1 MNPREAGQRG
11 EGIAARYLESHG
23 WRILARG
30 YRVRGGEIDLVAAR
44 DGMLALVEVK
54 TRRNRILDDGRGAV
68 GGAKQRR
75 LTRAAGLFLAS
86 RRLGHMPCRFD
97 VILIGGGEA
106 EWDLVH
112 IAGAFQA

>member
-1 MNPREAGQRG
+1 MNSREAGARG

-44 DGMLALVEVK
+44 DGLLVFVEVK
-54 TRRNRILDDGRGAV
+54 TRRNRRFDDGRGAV
-68 GGAKQRR
+68 NRAKQRR
-75 LTRAAGLFLAS
+75 MVQAAGFFLGQ

-97 VILIGGGEA
+97 VILVGAGEKGW
-106 EWDLVH
+106 ELQH
-112 IAGAFQA
+112 LAGAFQA